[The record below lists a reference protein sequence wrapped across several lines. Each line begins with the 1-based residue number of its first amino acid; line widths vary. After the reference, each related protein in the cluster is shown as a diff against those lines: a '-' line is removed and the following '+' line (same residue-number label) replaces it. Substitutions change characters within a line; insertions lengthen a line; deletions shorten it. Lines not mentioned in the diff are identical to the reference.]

1 MDSPNFIIDGRLG
14 VPGPRGA
21 RVPPPFGTPRDIIEA
36 IEARRA
42 AALTKDVIAALRA
55 GTRAPVPGWR
65 ARVTAITVAVA
76 CTMAAALIGS
86 YTGQRNRLLPAVE
99 DMPTP
104 DAAQVAPLQP
114 IAPPQ
119 APIIHDETAA
129 AMLVKDSTQSP
140 EAAPVAAPVAAGS
153 EAASAAAQTPAAIAP
168 LVKPRT
174 LARVVG
180 RSVPHTK
187 ESVARPIEPSTASA
201 ASDDISVPAFAYGPP
216 VTAYVAPGTPVRIEL
231 QRHTRLTD

>member
-42 AALTKDVIAALRA
+42 AALTEDVIAALRA
-55 GTRAPVPGWR
+55 RTKATVPTWR
-65 ARVTAITVAVA
+65 ARLTAITVGVA

-86 YTGQRNRLLPAVE
+86 YTGQQNRLPVASEDIPAPV
-99 DMPTP
+99 
-104 DAAQVAPLQP
+104 AAQVASLQP
-114 IAPPQ
+114 IAPSQ

-129 AMLVKDSTQSP
+129 PILVKDSPQSP
-140 EAAPVAAPVAAGS
+140 EAAPVASPVAATT
-153 EAASAAAQTPAAIAP
+153 EAASAAAQAQMAAAP

-174 LARVVG
+174 LARAVG
-180 RSVPHTK
+180 RSVPNTK
-187 ESVARPIEPSTASA
+187 KSVAPSIETSTASA
-201 ASDDISVPAFAYGPP
+201 ASDDISVPAYAYSPP
-216 VTAYVAPGTPVRIEL
+216 VTAYVAPGASVRIEL